1 MGKQGDKTKKKAVK
15 DIRENIPGEKTKAVA
30 DLKKGS
36 LFSWKFQ
43 KSAIINTTVGKAGCK
58 QRFGIKRCLLQIS

>member
-1 MGKQGDKTKKKAVK
+1 MGQQGDKTKKKAVK

-43 KSAIINTTVGKAGCK
+43 KSAIINTTV
-58 QRFGIKRCLLQIS
+58 